1 MSSKGKRMTQRFL
14 GGLRVL
20 DFTWMLAGPYATRL
34 LADFGAEVIKVQS
47 KKIAKGAESNLSAY
61 FNTWNRNKRSI
72 TLDLSYPE
80 AREIALKL
88 TAISDIVIENFSPR
102 VMSNWGLN
110 YERLR
115 EVKPDLIM
123 VSLSAMGKSGPWKDY
138 VAFAPTLQA
147 LSGLTYLTSFT
158 EDSPMG
164 LGFAYADVIAGLYAS
179 IAVLTA
185 LQYRDRTGQGK
196 HIDLSEYEAICTL
209 MGPALLKGS
218 IEEKDISPQGN
229 RSDHIPAAPNGC
241 YQCLGEDQ
249 WCVITVRDEKE
260 WYALCKVIGY
270 PDWTKEERF
279 STLPKRKEHSEE
291 LDRLLEQ
298 WTVQYRAE
306 DIVLLLQESGI
317 PAGVVQNAEDL
328 ARDPQ
333 LIARNFFISLEHPVL
348 GETITDKPP
357 IRFEQDPTIGWKTAP
372 LLGEDN
378 RYVYMELL
386 GFTENELSNYMDR
399 GIVG

>member
-1 MSSKGKRMTQRFL
+1 
-14 GGLRVL
+14 
-20 DFTWMLAGPYATRL
+20 MLAGPYATRL